1 MSHYPSYRRAFTAA
15 VTSCCLVLMFL
26 TVVQAEDEPVVLPT
40 IDLFDTN
47 GDGVIDPFESMDA
60 ILVMQEEIGGEELTM
75 EAITRLVE
83 RWHEEER
90 EDVARLFEDLDLDE
104 DGALSRSEM
113 DDELLEYLDV
123 IDSDGDGTITP
134 AEMLEAGELE
144 PLFYDE
150 SEIQEEVASLFLRLD
165 LDRSGS
171 ITQAEAGSEWPYFM
185 EMDFDLDDHLSRA
198 EVVRAYRA
206 DNKEATFEIEGD
218 TARIEGVLTT
228 RFPADVLRLLF
239 EHPEVRTLELS
250 YILGSLDDDANLRAC
265 RYIRRHGLDTHV
277 PSGGLVA
284 SGGTDLFLSGR
295 HRTCGDRAMVG
306 VHSWSWMGDDGDQL
320 PRDHEEHRIYLDF
333 YEEMGIPE
341 AFYWFTL
348 EAASADEVHWM
359 SLSELRQYEC
369 LNPPAVEE

>member
-1 MSHYPSYRRAFTAA
+1 MLLHEPLSELSSSVHGGRHVVLSGPDVPQCSPSGGRA
-15 VTSCCLVLMFL
+15 
-26 TVVQAEDEPVVLPT
+26 VVLPT

-134 AEMLEAGELE
+134 EEMLEAGELE

-171 ITQAEAGSEWPYFM
+171 ITQAEAGSEWSYFM

-250 YILGSLDDDANLRAC
+250 YILGSLDDDANPRAC

-277 PSGGLVA
+277 PSGG
-284 SGGTDLFLSGR
+284 
-295 HRTCGDRAMVG
+295 
-306 VHSWSWMGDDGDQL
+306 W
-320 PRDHEEHRIYLDF
+320 
-333 YEEMGIPE
+333 
-341 AFYWFTL
+341 
-348 EAASADEVHWM
+348 
-359 SLSELRQYEC
+359 
-369 LNPPAVEE
+369 